1 MTGNVSMEV
10 LAKQC
15 GTSIQMLEQHYSHV
29 VPKMFTK
36 ELSGVDIN
44 ASKPNKKQNKINNE
58 KGKDKVIKMLKEWE
72 VEYKRRGCI

>member
-15 GTSIQMLEQHYSHV
+15 GTSIQMLEQHYSHI

-36 ELSGVDIN
+36 ELSGVDIGT
-44 ASKPNKKQNKINNE
+44 AKTKKKDKPSNKKNTEKI
-58 KGKDKVIKMLKEWE
+58 IKMLKEWK

>member
-15 GTSIQMLEQHYSHV
+15 GTSIQTLEQHYSHV

-36 ELSGVDIN
+36 ELSGVDIGTT
-44 ASKPNKKQNKINNE
+44 KPKKKQQNRRIQQRSSVCLKS
-58 KGKDKVIKMLKEWE
+58 GKLNIITKLCVFI
-72 VEYKRRGCI
+72 

>member
-15 GTSIQMLEQHYSHV
+15 DTSIQMLEQHYSHI

-36 ELSGVDIN
+36 ELSGVDIGT
-44 ASKPNKKQNKINNE
+44 AKTKKKDKPSNKKSTEKI
-58 KGKDKVIKMLKEWE
+58 IKMLKEWK

>member
-15 GTSIQMLEQHYSHV
+15 GTSIQMLEQHYSHI

-36 ELSGVDIN
+36 ELSGVDIGT
-44 ASKPNKKQNKINNE
+44 AKKKISL
-58 KGKDKVIKMLKEWE
+58 VIKREQKKSLK
-72 VEYKRRGCI
+72 C